1 VKSTFVNP
9 PIAII
14 LRPCPSLLVGAST
27 YGAACSLAKSY
38 GIIVT

>member
-1 VKSTFVNP
+1 VKSTCINR

-14 LRPCPSLLVGAST
+14 LRPPQSLVGGST
-27 YGAACSLAKSY
+27 YGAACSLAKSC